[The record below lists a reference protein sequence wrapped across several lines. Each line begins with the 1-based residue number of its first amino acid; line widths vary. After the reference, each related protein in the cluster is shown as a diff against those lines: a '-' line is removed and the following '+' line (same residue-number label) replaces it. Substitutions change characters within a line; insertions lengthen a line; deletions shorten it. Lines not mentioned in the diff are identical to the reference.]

1 MTQRKSQST
10 HYETRICRDALNA
23 FDVYCSKIYN
33 QKSLANPSGN
43 GMRCVLHGVY
53 TTDIN
58 GTLAKLNSRLPKGY
72 ELIIEDKYRDVFFNL
87 LLKCTKRTRK
97 PVQVKA
103 PVAAPKGKRVS
114 QPKAPAKA
122 KAAKKPAAKKAAKPK
137 AK

>member
-72 ELIIEDKYRDVFFNL
+72 ELVIEDKYRDVFFNL
-87 LLKCTKRTRK
+87 LLKCTKRSRK

-103 PVAAPKGKRVS
+103 PVAAPV
-114 QPKAPAKA
+114 KA
-122 KAAKKPAAKKAAKPK
+122 KAAKKPAQKKAAKPK

>member
-72 ELIIEDKYRDVFFNL
+72 ELIVEDKYRDVFFNL
-87 LLKCTKRTRK
+87 LLKCTKRSRK
-97 PVQVKA
+97 PVQAKA
-103 PVAAPKGKRVS
+103 PVAKAKAKRVS
-114 QPKAPAKA
+114 QPKAPGKGQGSQEALCQESGKA
-122 KAAKKPAAKKAAKPK
+122 
-137 AK
+137 